1 MTVKNRNLESYRN
14 RKTYKNRAENSG
26 IFNFFLTMGGFILGL
41 FFFFSIIIL
50 IFYLHNKKKKKD
62 DKEIKEDKN

>member
-26 IFNFFLTMGGFILGL
+26 IFNFF
-41 FFFFSIIIL
+41 
-50 IFYLHNKKKKKD
+50 
-62 DKEIKEDKN
+62 